1 MTILS
6 FFTNMERHLTTPP
19 AIQLRMAIEALQPAP
34 DRIFLITDSN
44 VAPLLGEYRA
54 AIGSHTML
62 TIPPGENSKNL
73 DRLRELAADLSAA
86 GATRR
91 SLIIATGGGV
101 VTDLAGF
108 LAAIFKRGIRH
119 INVATTILGAVDAAI
134 GGKTAVDFSPAPG
147 LPPLK
152 NELGAFHLPAAV
164 IAATDLFMH
173 LPSRLV
179 AEGYAEMLKTALLD
193 SRKFYAELT
202 RMDEVTSNPAKLAEA
217 VKRCAGFKEEVVAK
231 DPEEH
236 GLRRILNLGHTFGH
250 AFESLTGVA
259 HGVAVAHG
267 LLCSLIMSHDLLGLP
282 SEEIS
287 IFTALLKEHYP
298 ILPLHCNDYN
308 TLAELISHDKKSQ
321 GDTLPPFVLLRAP
334 GEPEIITPS
343 ATDLLHCWETY
354 RSIV

>member
-1 MTILS
+1 MKRL
-6 FFTNMERHLTTPP
+6 LTTSP

-44 VAPLLGEYRA
+44 VAPLLVDYRKA
-54 AIGSHTML
+54 TGTHIML
-62 TIPPGENSKNL
+62 TLPAGESSKNL
-73 DRLRELAADLSAA
+73 DKLRELAADLSAY

-91 SLIIATGGGV
+91 SLIIAAGGGV

-147 LPPLK
+147 LPLLK

-164 IAATDLFMH
+164 INATDLFRH
-173 LPSRLV
+173 LSSSLV
-179 AEGYAEMLKTALLD
+179 AEGYAEMLKTSLLD
-193 SRKFYAELT
+193 SREFYAELT
-202 RMDEVTSNPAKLAEA
+202 CMDEVTSDPAKLADA
-217 VKRCAGFKEEVVAK
+217 VKRCARFKEDVVSK
-231 DPEEH
+231 DPTEL

-250 AFESLTGVA
+250 AFESMTGVA

-267 LLCSLIMSHDLLGLP
+267 LLCSLIMSHHLLGLP
-282 SEEIS
+282 SEEVG

-298 ILPLHCNDYN
+298 LLPLHCNDYN
-308 TLAELISHDKKSQ
+308 AIAELISHDKKSQ

-334 GEPEIITPS
+334 GNPVIITPS
-343 ATDLLHCWETY
+343 DTDLRHCWETY